1 MKRFILNRLLPIV
14 FILLL
19 AASLMAMAAG
29 CKKGTETTGKTVVAV
44 TILPQAGFVK
54 AIAGDLVDVI
64 VMVPPGA
71 DPHTYE
77 VTPDQMAQL
86 SAAKMYAK
94 VGSPVEFEL
103 VWMDKLIAVNK
114 SMLVVDCAKGIALI
128 TSQDPDEPG
137 MDPHIW
143 LSVRNAKIMVQNIC
157 DGLVQVDP
165 ANKDYYEQNC
175 ADYLGQL
182 TQLDEE
188 LTSDL
193 AGVKNRSFIV
203 YHPAFGY
210 FARDYNLKQIAV
222 EQEGKEP
229 NADYIVRLI
238 EEAKADNIHV
248 IFISPEF
255 STTSADVIAKEIG
268 GQVVVID
275 PLAEDYISNMR
286 HIESAMKQAM
296 Q

>member
-1 MKRFILNRLLPIV
+1 VKHFIPTRLLLIT
-14 FILLL
+14 ILLL
-19 AASLMAMAAG
+19 AASLMALVSG
-29 CKKGTETTGKTVVAV
+29 CGKETVSTGKIVVAV
-44 TILPQAGFVK
+44 TILPQAGFVE
-54 AIAGDLVDVI
+54 AVGGDEVDVI

-77 VTPDQMAQL
+77 VTPDQMTKLAQ
-86 SAAKMYAK
+86 ARMYAK
-94 VGSPVEFEL
+94 VGSPIEFEL
-103 VWMDKLIAVNK
+103 TWMDKLIAVNK
-114 SMLVVDCAKGIALI
+114 NMLVVDCSRGIDFI

-143 LSVRNAKIMVQNIC
+143 LSVKNAKIMVQNIC

-165 ANKDYYEQNC
+165 ANKDYYEKNC
-175 ADYLGQL
+175 ADYLDKL
-182 TQLDEE
+182 TQLDSE
-188 LTSDL
+188 LAADL
-193 AGVKNRSFIV
+193 SGLTNRSFIV

-210 FARDYNLKQIAV
+210 FARDYNLTQIGV

-229 NADYIVRLI
+229 DADYIVRLI
-238 EEAKADNIHV
+238 EEAKADDIHV

-255 STTSADVIAKEIG
+255 STKSADIIAREID

-275 PLAEDYISNMR
+275 PLAEDFISNLR
-286 HIESAMKQAM
+286 AIGSAMKQAM